1 MELQVGQAV
10 RYDSGNPR
18 YMHYGVIVDVDEK
31 SVGIVD
37 VDYKDDLVRCY
48 DEVGANYER
57 DRNNIQLKHCPPPF
71 TKVSRGVPGK
81 VYARADMENPVI
93 LQKSYLSAY
102 SLQILERGTKV
113 PNADMKKIFN
123 HPWEDQLQKQ
133 KEIRS
138 KRRCGLN
145 IVWDDE
151 SEKEKDEGME
161 F

>member
-10 RYDSGNPR
+10 RYDYGNPR

-48 DEVGANYER
+48 DEVGVNYEM
-57 DRNNIQLKHCPPPF
+57 DRNNVQLKHCPPPF

-93 LQKSYLSAY
+93 LQKSHLPAY

-113 PNADMKKIFN
+113 PNADMKKIFD

-133 KEIRS
+133 KTMRRRS
-138 KRRCGLN
+138 GIDISSIIDN
-145 IVWDDE
+145 E
-151 SEKEKDEGME
+151 QKEDGME
-161 F
+161 FY

>member
-57 DRNNIQLKHCPPPF
+57 DRNNVQLKHCPPPF

-93 LQKSYLSAY
+93 LQKSHLPAY

-113 PNADMKKIFN
+113 PNADMKKIFD

-133 KEIRS
+133 KTMRRRS
-138 KRRCGLN
+138 GIDISSIIDN
-145 IVWDDE
+145 E
-151 SEKEKDEGME
+151 QKEDGME
-161 F
+161 FY

>member
-1 MELQVGQAV
+1 MDLQVGQAV
-10 RYDSGNPR
+10 RYDYGNPR

-57 DRNNIQLKHCPPPF
+57 DRNNVQLKHCPPPF
-71 TKVSRGVPGK
+71 TKVSRGVPGR
-81 VYARADMENPVI
+81 VYAMADMENPVI
-93 LQKSYLSAY
+93 LQKSHLPAY

-113 PNADMKKIFN
+113 PNADMKKIFE

-133 KEIRS
+133 KTMRRRS
-138 KRRCGLN
+138 GIDISSIIDN
-145 IVWDDE
+145 E
-151 SEKEKDEGME
+151 QKEDGME
-161 F
+161 FY

>member
-48 DEVGANYER
+48 DEVGANYEM
-57 DRNNIQLKHCPPPF
+57 DRNNVQLKHCPPPF

-81 VYARADMENPVI
+81 VYAMADMENPVI
-93 LQKSYLSAY
+93 LQKSHLPAY

-113 PNADMKKIFN
+113 PNVDMKKIFD

-133 KEIRS
+133 KTMRRRS
-138 KRRCGLN
+138 GIDISSIIDNEQK
-145 IVWDDE
+145 DD
-151 SEKEKDEGME
+151 GME
-161 F
+161 FY

>member
-1 MELQVGQAV
+1 
-10 RYDSGNPR
+10 
-18 YMHYGVIVDVDEK
+18 MHYGVIVDVD
-31 SVGIVD
+31 
-37 VDYKDDLVRCY
+37 YKDDWVRCY

-57 DRNNIQLKHCPPPF
+57 DRNNVQLKHCSPPF

-81 VYARADMENPVI
+81 VYAMADMENPVI

-102 SLQILERGTKV
+102 SLQILERGIKV
-113 PNADMKKIFN
+113 PNADMKKIFD

-133 KEIRS
+133 KTISS

-145 IVWDDE
+145 IVWDDK

>member
-1 MELQVGQAV
+1 M
-10 RYDSGNPR
+10 
-18 YMHYGVIVDVDEK
+18 
-31 SVGIVD
+31 
-37 VDYKDDLVRCY
+37 
-48 DEVGANYER
+48 
-57 DRNNIQLKHCPPPF
+57 
-71 TKVSRGVPGK
+71 
-81 VYARADMENPVI
+81 ADMENPVI

-133 KEIRS
+133 KTMRS

-145 IVWDDE
+145 IVWDDK
-151 SEKEKDEGME
+151 SEKEKDEDME

>member
-48 DEVGANYER
+48 DEVGANYEM
-57 DRNNIQLKHCPPPF
+57 DRNNVQLKHCPPPF

-93 LQKSYLSAY
+93 LQKSHLSAY

-113 PNADMKKIFN
+113 PNADMKKIFD

-133 KEIRS
+133 KTMRRRS
-138 KRRCGLN
+138 GIDISSIIDN
-145 IVWDDE
+145 E
-151 SEKEKDEGME
+151 QKEDGME
-161 F
+161 FY

>member
-1 MELQVGQAV
+1 MLAILCTECGF
-10 RYDSGNPR
+10 
-18 YMHYGVIVDVDEK
+18 
-31 SVGIVD
+31 
-37 VDYKDDLVRCY
+37 
-48 DEVGANYER
+48 R
-57 DRNNIQLKHCPPPF
+57 D
-71 TKVSRGVPGK
+71 VPGK
-81 VYARADMENPVI
+81 VYAMADMENPVI

-133 KEIRS
+133 KTISS

-145 IVWDDE
+145 IVWDDK

>member
-18 YMHYGVIVDVDEK
+18 YMHYGVIVNVDEK

-48 DEVGANYER
+48 DEIGANYER
-57 DRNNIQLKHCPPPF
+57 DRNNVQLKHCPPPF
-71 TKVSRGVPGK
+71 TKVSRGVPGR
-81 VYARADMENPVI
+81 VYAMADMENPVI
-93 LQKSYLSAY
+93 LQKSHLPAY

-113 PNADMKKIFN
+113 PNADMKKIFD

-133 KEIRS
+133 KTMRRRS
-138 KRRCGLN
+138 GIDISSIIDN
-145 IVWDDE
+145 E
-151 SEKEKDEGME
+151 QKEDGME
-161 F
+161 FY

>member
-57 DRNNIQLKHCPPPF
+57 DRNNVQLKHCPPPF

-93 LQKSYLSAY
+93 LQKSHLPAY

-113 PNADMKKIFN
+113 PNADMKKIFD

-133 KEIRS
+133 KTMRRRS
-138 KRRCGLN
+138 GIDISSIIDN
-145 IVWDDE
+145 E
-151 SEKEKDEGME
+151 QKEDGME

>member
-10 RYDSGNPR
+10 RYDYGNPR

-48 DEVGANYER
+48 DEVGANYEM
-57 DRNNIQLKHCPPPF
+57 DRNNVQLKHCPPPF

-93 LQKSYLSAY
+93 LQKSHLPAY
-102 SLQILERGTKV
+102 SLQILERGT
-113 PNADMKKIFN
+113 
-123 HPWEDQLQKQ
+123 
-133 KEIRS
+133 S
-138 KRRCGLN
+138 
-145 IVWDDE
+145 
-151 SEKEKDEGME
+151 SEC
-161 F
+161 

>member
-37 VDYKDDLVRCY
+37 VDYKDNFVRCY

-57 DRNNIQLKHCPPPF
+57 DRNNVQLKHCPPPF
-71 TKVSRGVPGK
+71 TKISRGVPGR
-81 VYARADMENPVI
+81 VYAMADMENPVI
-93 LQKSYLSAY
+93 LQKSHLSAY

-113 PNADMKKIFN
+113 PNADMKKIFE

-133 KEIRS
+133 KTMRRRS
-138 KRRCGLN
+138 GIDISSIIDN
-145 IVWDDE
+145 E
-151 SEKEKDEGME
+151 QKEDGMD
-161 F
+161 FY

>member
-1 MELQVGQAV
+1 MDFQVGHAIY
-10 RYDSGNPR
+10 YDGGNPR
-18 YMHYGVIVDVDEK
+18 YSYYGVVVDVNE
-31 SVGIVD
+31 SEVELVH
-37 VDYKDDLVRCY
+37 VNYKKQYVRCY
-48 DEVGANYER
+48 DEPGADYQKH
-57 DRNNIQLKHCPPPF
+57 RNNVQLKNCPHPF
-71 TKVSRGVPGK
+71 TSLSRGFHGM
-81 VYARADMENPVI
+81 VYANADMEHPVVLKKDDLNKYQI
-93 LQKSYLSAY
+93 R
-102 SLQILERGTKV
+102 ILERGTKV

-133 KEIRS
+133 KTMRS

>member
-37 VDYKDDLVRCY
+37 VDYKDNFVRCY

-57 DRNNIQLKHCPPPF
+57 DRNNVQLKHCPPPF
-71 TKVSRGVPGK
+71 TKISRGVPGR
-81 VYARADMENPVI
+81 VYAMADMKNPVI
-93 LQKSYLSAY
+93 LQKSHLPAY

-133 KEIRS
+133 KTMRRRS
-138 KRRCGLN
+138 GIDISSIIDN
-145 IVWDDE
+145 E
-151 SEKEKDEGME
+151 QKEDGMD
-161 F
+161 FY

>member
-1 MELQVGQAV
+1 MI
-10 RYDSGNPR
+10 PK
-18 YMHYGVIVDVDEK
+18 MHYGVIVDVD
-31 SVGIVD
+31 
-37 VDYKDDLVRCY
+37 
-48 DEVGANYER
+48 
-57 DRNNIQLKHCPPPF
+57 
-71 TKVSRGVPGK
+71 
-81 VYARADMENPVI
+81 
-93 LQKSYLSAY
+93 
-102 SLQILERGTKV
+102 ERGTKV

-133 KEIRS
+133 KTIRS

>member
-48 DEVGANYER
+48 DEVGANYEM
-57 DRNNIQLKHCPPPF
+57 DRNNVQLKHCPPPF

-93 LQKSYLSAY
+93 LQKSHLPAY

-113 PNADMKKIFN
+113 PNADMKKIFD

-133 KEIRS
+133 KTMRRRS
-138 KRRCGLN
+138 GIDISSIIDN
-145 IVWDDE
+145 E
-151 SEKEKDEGME
+151 QKEDGIE

>member
-31 SVGIVD
+31 SIGIVD

-57 DRNNIQLKHCPPPF
+57 DRNNVQLKHCSPPF
-71 TKVSRGVPGK
+71 TKVSRGVPGR
-81 VYARADMENPVI
+81 VYAMADMENPVI
-93 LQKSYLSAY
+93 LQKSHLPAY

-113 PNADMKKIFN
+113 PNADMKKIFD

-133 KEIRS
+133 KTMRRRS
-138 KRRCGLN
+138 GIDISSIIDN
-145 IVWDDE
+145 E
-151 SEKEKDEGME
+151 QKEDGME
-161 F
+161 FY

>member
-1 MELQVGQAV
+1 
-10 RYDSGNPR
+10 
-18 YMHYGVIVDVDEK
+18 MHYGV
-31 SVGIVD
+31 IVD

-48 DEVGANYER
+48 DEIGANYER
-57 DRNNIQLKHCPPPF
+57 DRNNVQLKHCPPPF

-81 VYARADMENPVI
+81 VYAMADMENPVI

-113 PNADMKKIFN
+113 PNADMKKYSIT
-123 HPWEDQLQKQ
+123 HGKISYRQ

-151 SEKEKDEGME
+151 SEKDEDME

>member
-37 VDYKDDLVRCY
+37 VDYKDDWVRCY

-57 DRNNIQLKHCPPPF
+57 DRNNVQLKHCPPPF
-71 TKVSRGVPGK
+71 TKISRGVPGR
-81 VYARADMENPVI
+81 VYAMADMENPVI
-93 LQKSYLSAY
+93 LQKSHLPAY

-113 PNADMKKIFN
+113 PNVDMKKIFD

-133 KEIRS
+133 KTMRRRS
-138 KRRCGLN
+138 GIDISSIIDN
-145 IVWDDE
+145 E
-151 SEKEKDEGME
+151 QKEDGME
-161 F
+161 FY